1 MKKTLLRLLFGILAG
16 IIIFS
21 SLSLV
26 SASSELCRGVDGY
39 YGDCSYEPWR
49 YQGTGSSASSSA
61 SAASG
66 SFRGGNA
73 EVYQFNRA
81 TRDNKP
87 SNYANYYS
95 PSYPISTGAMPYFT
109 GGYAGYNQYYDG
121 YGMYDYG
128 LGYGGYGYDMG
139 YGYDSYGYGGYGNYG
154 GFGNNYGAYGGYGS
168 YGYPGYGSGG
178 YGYGYGSNGLN
189 YGLGIASQYAT
200 PEGRQWLG
208 VASMIQQFFWL

>member
-1 MKKTLLRLLFGILAG
+1 MKKTLSRILFRILAG

-21 SLSLV
+21 SLSFI

-49 YQGTGSSASSSA
+49 YQGSAGSSASSSSSA

-73 EVYQFNRA
+73 EVYQYNKIV
-81 TRDNKP
+81 RDNKP
-87 SNYANYYS
+87 MIIDNS
-95 PSYPISTGAMPYFT
+95 PSYPLSTGAMPYFT
-109 GGYAGYNQYYDG
+109 GGTAGYAQDYYG
-121 YGMYDYG
+121 YGGYG
-128 LGYGGYGYDMG
+128 LGYGGYGYDYGYGSYGGFGSGYGNGYSG
-139 YGYDSYGYGGYGNYG
+139 YGYGYPGYGGYGYGGYG
-154 GFGNNYGAYGGYGS
+154 YGAT
-168 YGYPGYGSGG
+168 P
-178 YGYGYGSNGLN
+178 LD